1 MTTGNSAQ
9 IEFWNGETGQN
20 WVTHDALMEQ
30 MLQPLGEAVM
40 NVLAPIA
47 GERALDIGCGCGHT
61 SLALATRVGPEGA
74 VTGVDVSAPM
84 LKVAKTL
91 ADTAGDDSA
100 PTVFLEADA
109 QTHTFHAPHYDVVFS
124 RFGVMFFED
133 PVAAFT
139 NIRSAMNPTGRLAFC
154 CWQPRAVNPF
164 MTVPA
169 MAALELLPAPPQP
182 PPRTPGPFAFEEA
195 DYVDAILQEAGYR
208 DICISPLSQLL
219 EFGRGL
225 ALTEIV
231 ERLVQ
236 IGPIAQMIRDAP
248 ADLQQPVRDRVSA
261 AVAPFFDSRTGLAL
275 EGQFWTVSARS

>member
-139 NIRSAMNPTGRLAFC
+139 NIRSAMSPTGRLAFC

-261 AVAPFFDSRTGLAL
+261 AIAPFYDSRTGLAL

>member
-1 MTTGNSAQ
+1 
-9 IEFWNGETGQN
+9 
-20 WVTHDALMEQ
+20 
-30 MLQPLGEAVM
+30 M

-139 NIRSAMNPTGRLAFC
+139 NIRSAMSPTGRLAFC
-154 CWQPRAVNPF
+154 CWQPRAVNPV

-261 AVAPFFDSRTGLAL
+261 AIAPFYDSRTGLAL
-275 EGQFWTVSARS
+275 EGQFWTVSAKR